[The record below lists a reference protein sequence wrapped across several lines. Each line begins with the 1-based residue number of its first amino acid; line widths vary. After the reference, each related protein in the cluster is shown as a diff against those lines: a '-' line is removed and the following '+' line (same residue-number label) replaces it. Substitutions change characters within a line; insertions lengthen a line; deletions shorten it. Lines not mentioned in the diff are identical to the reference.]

1 MTRQLRQVIGTSPL
15 TSSMWSGARAPSV
28 ALRLTAQPEL
38 AHNVF
43 ACLRP
48 EHQASLSVLEAVSGS
63 VRAICVRHHWV
74 AIATFTS
81 QPGTLRRGQVESNHQ
96 AQHYQRKCPAWPKYP
111 LIRESM
117 VGSLSSKN
125 VPDPGVTQRRS
136 DGQDLPASS

>member
-1 MTRQLRQVIGTSPL
+1 M
-15 TSSMWSGARAPSV
+15 

-74 AIATFTS
+74 AIATFRS
-81 QPGTLRRGQVESNHQ
+81 QPAFHGSPTGHHIVIDVAPTQIVAQTGTRAHGDLH
-96 AQHYQRKCPAWPKYP
+96 
-111 LIRESM
+111 L
-117 VGSLSSKN
+117 
-125 VPDPGVTQRRS
+125 QRRL
-136 DGQDLPASS
+136 DR